1 MKQTLTRLALTL
13 PVVWLVVS
21 LVFLLIHLVP
31 GDPILQ
37 MLGDSATVADVS
49 ALRHQ
54 YGLDLPLGA
63 QYIHSWAGVVHGDL
77 GSSIRLHDSV
87 GHLIVMRYPYTLAL
101 AATALVLSLVLA
113 LPAGIMAAVRR
124 GRWVDQTL
132 SVVSLFGLSVPGI
145 ALGPVLILIFSV
157 SLGWLPVSGA
167 SGGGAHGVID
177 WHYLVLPSIAMGA
190 SLAVILT
197 RMVRTAMLEELG
209 QDYIRTARAKG
220 LSDSAVVC
228 RRALPNALV
237 PIITVVG
244 LQFGALLAGAIV
256 TEKIFS
262 WPGLGR
268 LMVDSISNRDYA
280 LVQGCL
286 LSIGLTY
293 VLVNLLTDVVYR
305 WVNRGCGDEGQGSLR
320 LPTPGVA
327 DACGRVPGNGWNL
340 VVGLLDPDG
349 VVIVEVNDGA
359 QRFTVIK
366 AILDVSI
373 SRETCESCLNPG
385 ISADGFDFWQSEVLH
400 HTESFRVGSEVGM
413 EEAVGTGIFIGVGEG
428 ELIAEGILL
437 EEAKGVADADIEVC
451 SWHQTGPVEVRS
463 RHDKEVC

>member
-21 LVFLLIHLVP
+21 LVFLLIHMVP

-37 MLGDSATVADVS
+37 MLGDGATAADAS

-54 YGLDLPLGA
+54 YGLDEPLDV
-63 QYIHSWAGVVHGDL
+63 QYGLYWKGVLHGDL

-87 GHLIVMRYPYTLAL
+87 GHLVAARYPYTLAL
-101 AATALVLSLVLA
+101 TVTALVLSLLLA
-113 LPAGIMAAVRR
+113 LPAGILAAVGR
-124 GRWVDQTL
+124 GQWVDQWL

-145 ALGPVLILIFSV
+145 ALGPILILIFSV

-167 SGGGAHGVID
+167 SSGGAHGVID

-190 SLAVILT
+190 SMAAILT

-220 LSDSAVVC
+220 LSETAVVW
-228 RRALPNALV
+228 RHALPNALV

-268 LMVDSISNRDYA
+268 LMVDAISNRDYA

-286 LSIGLTY
+286 LSIGMTY

-305 WVNRGCGDEGQGSLR
+305 WVNPRMRG
-320 LPTPGVA
+320 
-327 DACGRVPGNGWNL
+327 
-340 VVGLLDPDG
+340 
-349 VVIVEVNDGA
+349 
-359 QRFTVIK
+359 
-366 AILDVSI
+366 
-373 SRETCESCLNPG
+373 
-385 ISADGFDFWQSEVLH
+385 
-400 HTESFRVGSEVGM
+400 
-413 EEAVGTGIFIGVGEG
+413 
-428 ELIAEGILL
+428 
-437 EEAKGVADADIEVC
+437 
-451 SWHQTGPVEVRS
+451 
-463 RHDKEVC
+463 